1 MRKKIKERTKER
13 EGKQK
18 LNKGKNPPA
27 LPSYFPECEGEGA
40 GAAARGCC
48 QRLDAM
54 LRSLPSRC
62 INPRSHPNTP
72 PPHDSNALIAA
83 ICNYRS
89 CRRALVLRRRRCS
102 FAPAAAPPLLQ
113 FRSRFQPLHGTGSVV
128 GGNTKAVLNKST
140 PPLKL
145 ATRCESSGAAVPI
158 CLLLSTVIW

>member
-1 MRKKIKERTKER
+1 M
-13 EGKQK
+13 
-18 LNKGKNPPA
+18 A
-27 LPSYFPECEGEGA
+27 SAECEGEGA

-72 PPHDSNALIAA
+72 PPHDSNALFA
-83 ICNYRS
+83 II
-89 CRRALVLRRRRCS
+89 ALVAARSFCGGGAAA

-113 FRSRFQPLHGTGSVV
+113 FRTRFQPLHGTGSVV

-145 ATRCESSGAAVPI
+145 ATRCESSGAAVQSV
-158 CLLLSTVIW
+158 CCSVL